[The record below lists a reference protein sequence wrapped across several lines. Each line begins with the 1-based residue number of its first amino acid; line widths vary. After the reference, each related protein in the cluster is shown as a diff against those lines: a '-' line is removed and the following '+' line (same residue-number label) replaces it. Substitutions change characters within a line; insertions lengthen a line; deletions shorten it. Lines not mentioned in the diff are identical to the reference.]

1 MRLFFLFIFY
11 YLDNFQMTEFVQNII
26 NFLLIHES
34 LVMVNFVILKGYVI
48 YSKLFLINEEN
59 QNDNIPFPIICKYLN
74 SLNNM

>member
-34 LVMVNFVILKGYVI
+34 LVMVNFVILKGHVI